1 MLKYGFLTLRYG
13 ISSLEVRPASPKLGK
28 GVGMARES
36 TVEDAIRKKNMLLNH
51 IVAKILTLKYFFT
64 T

>member
-1 MLKYGFLTLRYG
+1 LRYG

-51 IVAKILTLKYFFT
+51 IVAKILTLKYFLT